1 MGRSKL
7 RAKLFTLQSGVIFN
21 QGYDILSSSI
31 CINTDPNVSQVL
43 PYRPAAYLFSLK
55 HKPGLYSLSGCRHP
69 RRCGFATRRAVRGV
83 NDRPKA
89 VLSGSPEGVAR
100 LRSALCRS
108 LQRSRL
114 VGLLS
119 RLIVLDRGPD
129 RGLCS
134 SGCVELDG
142 FIRLCRIDCCGER
155 VDAAESRGCG
165 GAWWMTW
172 SIDGDGE
179 LHEEGA
185 RAGETNVCG

>member
-7 RAKLFTLQSGVIFN
+7 KAKLFTLQSGVIFN

-119 RLIVLDRGPD
+119 RLIVLDRGLTEGCVHPAVSNWM
-129 RGLCS
+129 GS
-134 SGCVELDG
+134 SGCVESTVARNGLTPP
-142 FIRLCRIDCCGER
+142 R
-155 VDAAESRGCG
+155 VVGAAGLG
-165 GAWWMTW
+165 G
-172 SIDGDGE
+172 
-179 LHEEGA
+179 
-185 RAGETNVCG
+185 